1 MCITRFQFKV
11 QDSAAQHLP
20 QVQEVQE
27 RFDKYRELAAVQLEE
42 AKKKIKSLEH
52 QLDDRI
58 IEADMAKNKAKEE
71 MREREIERLEALRRE
86 SDAVHAAA
94 GENHTAGHNRHS
106 MMNNRQWD
114 TLEASVK
121 SSFLSSFALWPT
133 PEMAAPATSR
143 TVALWR
149 RRARGPVENLNG
161 SNLS

>member
-1 MCITRFQFKV
+1 VHVCITRFQFKV
-11 QDSAAQHLP
+11 QDGAAQHLP

-71 MREREIERLEALRRE
+71 MREREKERLEALRRE

-94 GENHTAGHNRHS
+94 GENHTAEHKRHS
-106 MMNNRQWD
+106 MMNNRQ
-114 TLEASVK
+114 
-121 SSFLSSFALWPT
+121 
-133 PEMAAPATSR
+133 
-143 TVALWR
+143 
-149 RRARGPVENLNG
+149 
-161 SNLS
+161 

>member
-71 MREREIERLEALRRE
+71 MREREKERLEAIRRE

-94 GENHTAGHNRHS
+94 GENHAAKHKRHS

-114 TLEASVK
+114 RVEASVK
-121 SSFLSSFALWPT
+121 SSFYVRIFGPLAYARNGRTCALADCRVVAPQSMRACRE
-133 PEMAAPATSR
+133 PE
-143 TVALWR
+143 
-149 RRARGPVENLNG
+149 
-161 SNLS
+161 

>member
-71 MREREIERLEALRRE
+71 M
-86 SDAVHAAA
+86 